1 MDLWVS
7 WWQLVFLLSLTYPY
21 IQAGYPS
28 NPRLWF
34 ERKNVFR
41 YLLYNSQYK
50 KKSPSGGL
58 RGDSFFPIPVHA
70 SAAFLVDSTGMVWEF
85 GQTCEAAGNGI
96 KRIFFFTVLSVP
108 FSKHP
113 HHRNPSPSDP
123 TNIKLLIPAFKI
135 SPCITGTFH
144 TCSPNKEVI

>member
-1 MDLWVS
+1 M
-7 WWQLVFLLSLTYPY
+7 FFCLSLTYPY

-41 YLLYNSQYK
+41 YLLYDSQYK

-58 RGDSFFPIPVHA
+58 RGGFILSLSGACFGCLPGRQHRNGLGVRADLRSCWEWYQKY
-70 SAAFLVDSTGMVWEF
+70 FLF
-85 GQTCEAAGNGI
+85 Y
-96 KRIFFFTVLSVP
+96 RLSMP

-113 HHRNPSPSDP
+113 HHKNPSPSDP

-135 SPCITGTFH
+135 SPGITGTFH